1 MEYSF
6 EFEKARIYINSK
18 KKTLTAIKAETGCD
32 VVINGGLYNMST
44 FKPLCHLKA
53 DGIVHAK
60 DQYKY
65 WGYGWNNSDDKLQ
78 MVNTYGKLSNYICC
92 TALVKDG
99 KATALYYDPGQG
111 GKRGRTAIGTMP
123 DGKTVILCTKDVA
136 SESMT
141 PEALQKHCVAAGWK
155 DAVMLDSGGSSQC
168 IVPSHAIIS
177 SRIVHN
183 VLCFWLKKE
192 KEETKKETTT
202 QREDEE
208 SVNGASVKAYSKSK
222 DGTKKLSTN
231 FKVNEFACSDGS
243 DPIFISAELV
253 NILQKIRTHF
263 GKTVTIN
270 SGFRTAS
277 KNKAV
282 GGAAYSQHLYGMAA
296 DIVVKGVKPKD
307 VAAYAETLM
316 PNSGGIGIYSTFT
329 HIDVRKTKS
338 RWNG

>member
-6 EFEKARIYINSK
+6 EFSKARIYINNQ
-18 KKTLTAIKAETGCD
+18 KKTLAAIQQETGCD
-32 VVINGGLYNMST
+32 VIINGGLYNMTT
-44 FKPLCHLKA
+44 FKPLCHLKV
-53 DGIVHAK
+53 DGIVHVK

-65 WGYGWNNSDDKLQ
+65 WGYGWNSKDTKLQ
-78 MVNTYGKLSNYICC
+78 MVNSYGSLSNYICC

-99 KATALYYDPGQG
+99 KAVAMYYDPGQG
-111 GKRGRTAIGTMP
+111 GKRGRTAIGTLP
-123 DGKTVILCTKDVA
+123 DGKTVILCTRDVA

-141 PEALQKHCVAAGWK
+141 PEALQKHCLAAGWK
-155 DAVMLDSGGSSQC
+155 DAIMLDSGGSSQC

-177 SRIVHN
+177 SRKVHN

-192 KEETKKETTT
+192 TEEQKQETNT

-208 SVNGASVKAYSKSK
+208 SVNGASVKAYSKAK

-231 FKVNEFACSDGS
+231 FKVKEFACSDGS

-263 GKTVTIN
+263 GKAVTIN

-277 KNKAV
+277 HNKAV

-296 DIVVKGVKPKD
+296 DIVIKGIKPKE
-307 VAAYAETLM
+307 VAAYAETLL
-316 PNSGGIGIYSTFT
+316 PNTGGIGIYSTFT
-329 HIDVRKTKS
+329 HVDVRKTKS